1 MSATDTSDQSQPAS
15 SNASAEPSASENKPQ
30 VSDGKTSAPKAKSA
44 TTNSTSSKAS
54 WLLCI
59 ALLLLTGVVTA
70 AGYWGWQQLSQQQAS
85 VIALQQETEIM
96 GRTRDVLQAQLTTAQ
111 EKLDKQLDQQ
121 QQQSSG
127 VERALAATEQRLNS
141 QGKRLRNLTSTS
153 REDWLL
159 AEAEYLLRLANQRLL
174 MERETEGAVALLD
187 AADHIL
193 RDIDDMN
200 LFAVREALAKDMAAL
215 KLAPSVDRAG
225 LYLELAALAQQ
236 IETLDFVQPT
246 NPVLITKAQEKPEVV
261 FSSSSDSA
269 VSQTV
274 LSWQDLVMQSF
285 QAAMG
290 KLQQHIS
297 IQQHEKL
304 PPPLLAPEHQAY
316 LKQNLRLMLEQAQLA
331 LMREEQ
337 KVYQHSLQ
345 QASTWLHNYFTLNPQ
360 AILIAEEVD
369 GIARQQVKQQL
380 PNISASLESLRG
392 FMGDLHKL
400 TPRDQQNPTVL
411 ESSANADNQAG
422 ENKNSA
428 AEETK

>member
-15 SNASAEPSASENKPQ
+15 SNTSAEPSASGKEPSTSEKKP
-30 VSDGKTSAPKAKSA
+30 SASEAKPVTPK
-44 TTNSTSSKAS
+44 STSSKVS
-54 WLLCI
+54 WLLSI
-59 ALLLLTGVVTA
+59 ALLLVTGVVAA
-70 AGYWGWQQLSQQQAS
+70 AGYWGWQQLTQQQAN
-85 VIALQQETEIM
+85 VIALQQQSENM
-96 GRTRDVLQAQLTTAQ
+96 ARSRDAMQAQFTKTQ
-111 EKLDKQLDQQ
+111 QKLEEQLAQQ
-121 QQQSSG
+121 QQQRSN

-174 MERETEGAVALLD
+174 MEREPEGSVALLE

-193 RDIDDMN
+193 RDMDDMN
-200 LFAVREALAKDMAAL
+200 LFAVRESVAKDIAAL
-215 KLAPSVDRAG
+215 KLAPSVDRTG
-225 LYLELAALAQQ
+225 LYLQLAAMAQQ

-246 NPVLITKAQEKPEVV
+246 NPVLISKAQENPEMV
-261 FSSSSDSA
+261 FSASSEADLTE
-269 VSQTV
+269 VM
-274 LSWQDLVMQSF
+274 LSWQERVQQSF
-285 QAAMG
+285 QTAMG

-297 IQQHEKL
+297 IQKHEQL

-345 QASTWLHNYFTLNPQ
+345 QASAWLRNYFTLNPQ
-360 AILIAEEVD
+360 AILVAEAID
-369 GIARQQVKQQL
+369 GLAERQVKQQL

-392 FMGDLHKL
+392 FMDDLHKL

-411 ESSANADNQAG
+411 ESSTKAENQ
-422 ENKNSA
+422 A

>member
-1 MSATDTSDQSQPAS
+1 MSATDNSDQSKPES
-15 SNASAEPSASENKPQ
+15 SNASAEPSANNQKPSAISKEPSASEAKP
-30 VSDGKTSAPKAKSA
+30 SSS
-44 TTNSTSSKAS
+44 SSKAS
-54 WLLCI
+54 WLLSI
-59 ALLLLTGVVTA
+59 ALMLLTGVVVA
-70 AGYWGWQQLSQQQAS
+70 AGYWGWRQLTQQQAN
-85 VIALQQETEIM
+85 VVALQQQTESM
-96 GRTRDVLQAQLTTAQ
+96 ARSRDALQAQLTTAQ
-111 EKLDKQLDQQ
+111 EKLDQQLALQ
-121 QQQSSG
+121 QQQSSD
-127 VERALAATEQRLNS
+127 VERALAVTEQRLNS

-174 MERETEGAVALLD
+174 MERETEGAVALLE

-193 RDIDDMN
+193 RDMDDMN
-200 LFAVREALAKDMAAL
+200 IRDRREAVAKDMAAL
-215 KLAPSVDRAG
+215 KLAPSVDRTG

-246 NPVLITKAQEKPEVV
+246 NPVLISKAQAKPEVV
-261 FSSSSDSA
+261 FSSSGST

-274 LSWQDLVMQSF
+274 ESWQDRVMQSF

-369 GIARQQVKQQL
+369 GIAERQVKQQL

-392 FMGDLHKL
+392 FMDDLHKL
-400 TPRDQQNPTVL
+400 TPRNQQNPTVL
-411 ESSANADNQAG
+411 ESSTNAGTQAADN
-422 ENKNSA
+422 KSSA
-428 AEETK
+428 AEESK